1 MGLSESFDSFWKML
15 QRRRHQ
21 YSAVPSLESQHPQQ
35 PQNRNDEGNK
45 YDTSRR
51 FIKISMGVMLLVL
64 ILFIATSYG

>member
-1 MGLSESFDSFWKML
+1 MGLYESLDSFWNLL

-21 YSAVPSLESQHPQQ
+21 YSAVPSLESQQSQQ
-35 PQNRNDEGNK
+35 PQNRHEGSNK

-64 ILFIATSYG
+64 ILFMVTSYG